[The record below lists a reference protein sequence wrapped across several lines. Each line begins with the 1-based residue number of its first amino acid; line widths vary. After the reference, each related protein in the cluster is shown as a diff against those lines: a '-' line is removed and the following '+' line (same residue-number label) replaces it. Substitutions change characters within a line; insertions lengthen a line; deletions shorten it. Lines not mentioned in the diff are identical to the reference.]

1 MVPKGDICE
10 KLKEQKKALQESLSL
25 TFIEHN
31 GVAAAYTNVRNTV
44 EWLLSKKTLQ
54 ETIMMRSH
62 GCSKVTFFYWRNS
75 DKSQI
80 SGDLQPVK
88 LHC

>member
-10 KLKEQKKALQESLSL
+10 KLKEQKKALQERLSL

-44 EWLLSKKTLQ
+44 EWLLSKK
-54 ETIMMRSH
+54 
-62 GCSKVTFFYWRNS
+62 NS
-75 DKSQI
+75 T
-80 SGDLQPVK
+80 GNNNGP
-88 LHC
+88 